1 MMLGNNIR
9 IARKRMGLTQEEL
22 AMQIGVTA
30 QAVSRW
36 ESEAGLPDTSLIV
49 PLVQALQISTDTLF
63 GMDQMK
69 QEDAMYMEI
78 KREYEKIESD
88 EKTPADAAKK
98 ECEYIAGRLEV
109 NPSDF
114 VLATCMV
121 ERVANLSRYVDEKGS
136 FKGQEFI
143 WDKYRKK
150 AIQCAAQVIRF
161 CQKTEWVERAHY
173 AVAWVY
179 IHDRDYVSAKDHVR
193 ALPSVKSNRMQES
206 IMAQIADFEGGV
218 DEMKKVVC
226 ENLQNFVRAINK
238 ENLYAMES
246 LAWEVS
252 ADEAVAYGRWSTDIM
267 DVFSRKKELLPY
279 CRGFFRDIYM
289 YMIHADLREENY
301 ERAAL
306 HWNELK
312 EGMQKHYGYYQ
323 MVLGNEGEEVKFPK
337 RQLGNMRAY
346 TKEYMEEKKQEILQR
361 LTNWEGEEKIK
372 KFRQYLD

>member
-30 QAVSRW
+30 QGVSRW

-121 ERVANLSRYVDEKGS
+121 ERVANLSRYVVKKDLLRGRIHL
-136 FKGQEFI
+136 GQIPQEG
-143 WDKYRKK
+143 D
-150 AIQCAAQVIRF
+150 
-161 CQKTEWVERAHY
+161 
-173 AVAWVY
+173 
-179 IHDRDYVSAKDHVR
+179 
-193 ALPSVKSNRMQES
+193 SVCRSGDSVLSENRM
-206 IMAQIADFEGGV
+206 GGT
-218 DEMKKVVC
+218 C
-226 ENLQNFVRAINK
+226 TLC
-238 ENLYAMES
+238 
-246 LAWEVS
+246 
-252 ADEAVAYGRWSTDIM
+252 
-267 DVFSRKKELLPY
+267 SRVGVY
-279 CRGFFRDIYM
+279 S
-289 YMIHADLREENY
+289 
-301 ERAAL
+301 
-306 HWNELK
+306 
-312 EGMQKHYGYYQ
+312 
-323 MVLGNEGEEVKFPK
+323 
-337 RQLGNMRAY
+337 
-346 TKEYMEEKKQEILQR
+346 
-361 LTNWEGEEKIK
+361 
-372 KFRQYLD
+372 

>member
-78 KREYEKIESD
+78 KREYEKIESN

-121 ERVANLSRYVDEKGS
+121 ERVANLSRYADEKGF

-150 AIQCAAQVIRF
+150 AIQCATQVIRF

-179 IHDRDYVSAKDHVR
+179 IHDRDYVSAKDHV
-193 ALPSVKSNRMQES
+193 PV
-206 IMAQIADFEGGV
+206 
-218 DEMKKVVC
+218 
-226 ENLQNFVRAINK
+226 
-238 ENLYAMES
+238 
-246 LAWEVS
+246 
-252 ADEAVAYGRWSTDIM
+252 
-267 DVFSRKKELLPY
+267 
-279 CRGFFRDIYM
+279 
-289 YMIHADLREENY
+289 
-301 ERAAL
+301 
-306 HWNELK
+306 
-312 EGMQKHYGYYQ
+312 
-323 MVLGNEGEEVKFPK
+323 
-337 RQLGNMRAY
+337 
-346 TKEYMEEKKQEILQR
+346 
-361 LTNWEGEEKIK
+361 
-372 KFRQYLD
+372 

>member
-136 FKGQEFI
+136 F
-143 WDKYRKK
+143 
-150 AIQCAAQVIRF
+150 
-161 CQKTEWVERAHY
+161 
-173 AVAWVY
+173 
-179 IHDRDYVSAKDHVR
+179 
-193 ALPSVKSNRMQES
+193 
-206 IMAQIADFEGGV
+206 
-218 DEMKKVVC
+218 
-226 ENLQNFVRAINK
+226 
-238 ENLYAMES
+238 
-246 LAWEVS
+246 
-252 ADEAVAYGRWSTDIM
+252 
-267 DVFSRKKELLPY
+267 
-279 CRGFFRDIYM
+279 
-289 YMIHADLREENY
+289 
-301 ERAAL
+301 
-306 HWNELK
+306 
-312 EGMQKHYGYYQ
+312 
-323 MVLGNEGEEVKFPK
+323 
-337 RQLGNMRAY
+337 
-346 TKEYMEEKKQEILQR
+346 
-361 LTNWEGEEKIK
+361 
-372 KFRQYLD
+372 